1 MQVQGQWV
9 SQPYMG
15 RNEDV
20 SAYITTSDQH
30 GPYASPTL
38 PEILWTLKGKKTV
51 IAATK
56 KATKRKKS
64 PGRAVKKAELG

>member
-1 MQVQGQWV
+1 MFRNILQQVTGMVRTLRQRYPFQK
-9 SQPYMG
+9 SF
-15 RNEDV
+15 
-20 SAYITTSDQH
+20 
-30 GPYASPTL
+30 GPSKA
-38 PEILWTLKGKKTV
+38 KKTV

>member
-1 MQVQGQWV
+1 M

-20 SAYITTSDQH
+20 SAYITTSDRH